1 MTLKNSGL
9 VLVLMLCVLGPLAWL
24 PAAESIARP
33 QGTDCDCSHLEVL
46 TIELKNALLLQKNF
60 RSKIPELRAM
70 NGESATME
78 MQKYAATEVR
88 NGLEDVPGYKGPG
101 AVDYE
106 PHGANVS
113 DPLHPKAGETNE
125 TLCRMTDSAQA
136 TLTAAMKA
144 SACNGIGK
152 ALEAHEDVHRNS
164 CLRRGFAQFFLMHG
178 ADRAQEEVDA
188 YEAQIQVLRA
198 EIERILQSATI
209 KFDMK
214 TRTEYAS
221 NPVFAAV
228 IINSASEVKLARAG
242 TTGDFR
248 LDGQGTQDTTVA
260 IEGNCRVKTQM
271 PITLPARAS
280 LEIDGKDAI
289 IRYTVEGTFPSVGMD
304 CQVPGMGQGTG
315 MSMPVPVSPSKIPV
329 IRMRLRDGSEVT
341 EDLSQSEAAKILA
354 GGGAVLKGTGTIRL
368 VCAK

>member
-1 MTLKNSGL
+1 MILRNL
-9 VLVLMLCVLGPLAWL
+9 CLALVLMLGVLGSNAWL
-24 PAAESIARP
+24 PAAESTAAP

-70 NGESATME
+70 NGESATMDL
-78 MQKYAATEVR
+78 QKYAATEVR
-88 NGLEDVPGYKGPG
+88 NGLEDVPGYKGAG
-101 AVDYE
+101 QVDYE
-106 PHGANVS
+106 PHGSELS
-113 DPLHPKAGETNE
+113 DPAHPKAGETNE
-125 TLCRMTDSAQA
+125 TLCRMSNSAQA
-136 TLTAAMKA
+136 NFDAAKKA
-144 SACNGIGK
+144 TACNGIAK
-152 ALEAHEDVHRNS
+152 ALQAHEDVHRNS
-164 CLRRGFAQFFLMHG
+164 CLRRGFMQFFLMHG

-198 EIERILQSATI
+198 EIERILQNATI

-221 NPVFAAV
+221 NPVFSAV
-228 IINSASEVKLARAG
+228 IINSASEVKVARAG

-248 LDGQGTQDTTVA
+248 LDGQGTQETTVA
-260 IEGNCRVKTQM
+260 IEGNCQVKTKM

-289 IRYTVEGTFPSVGMD
+289 IRYATEGTFPSIGMD

-315 MSMPVPVSPSKIPV
+315 MSMPVPVTPSKIPV